1 MAKINFWKMQALG
14 NDYIVL
20 KDWRQRL
27 GDYSALSKVLCK
39 RRVSVGADGM
49 IVLCKPSKIQAD
61 VKMRIFNADGS
72 EAEMCGNG
80 IRCLAKYAYENS
92 IVNKRDIDVETL
104 AGLRKVRLKVNRGFV
119 ESVSVDMGEPVFNR
133 KAIPMEGEGEFI
145 GQTLTVNGKLIQASC
160 LSIGNPH
167 CVVFV
172 EDVEKAPVEELGPA
186 IETHPYFPKRVNVE
200 FVKVMDRKALSVR
213 VWERGCG
220 ETMACGTGACAAA
233 TVAHRLGKVEDEVV
247 VRLRGGDLKVKL
259 NGRIRLEGPVVKVY
273 EGKISSE
280 VRLR

>member
-39 RRVSVGADGM
+39 RRFSVGADGM

-200 FVKVMDRKALSVR
+200 FVKVMDRKVLSVR